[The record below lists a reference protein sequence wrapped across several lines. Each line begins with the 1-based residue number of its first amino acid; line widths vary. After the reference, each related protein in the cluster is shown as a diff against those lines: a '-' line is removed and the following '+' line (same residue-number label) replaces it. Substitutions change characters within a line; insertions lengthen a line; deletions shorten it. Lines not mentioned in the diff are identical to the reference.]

1 MQDLGINSKDLPK
14 TTHTA
19 ILENCFGEQGKWIG
33 TTKFGYDESEATAP
47 AETVSTK
54 FKQTPPLAVVDHI
67 SHTFGNTTVGIV
79 HHRTAGIFW

>member
-54 FKQTPPLAVVDHI
+54 FKQTPPLAVVDCV
-67 SHTFGNTTVGIV
+67 SHTFGNTIVGIV
-79 HHRTAGIFW
+79 HYRIAGIFW